1 MFMSEVG
8 RLIDN
13 FSELCNDFN
22 KEGYLVTIDFEKA
35 FDLVNCVFLTEVI
48 KKNQLWRNI
57 YGMDYDFT

>member
-1 MFMSEVG
+1 MFMSEIG

-48 KKNQLWRNI
+48 KKN
-57 YGMDYDFT
+57 